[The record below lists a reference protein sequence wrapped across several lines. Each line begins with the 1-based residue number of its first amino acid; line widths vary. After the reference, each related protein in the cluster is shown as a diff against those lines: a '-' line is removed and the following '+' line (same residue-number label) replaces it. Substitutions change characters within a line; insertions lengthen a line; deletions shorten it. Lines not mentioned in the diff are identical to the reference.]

1 MPRPKLPRN
10 ILAPPPVDG
19 FKPSK
24 AGDAVE
30 IVLSVEEYEA
40 IRLVDFEGLD
50 QAQAAV
56 HMGVSRQ
63 TFGRVLR
70 AARFIL
76 SSALVKG
83 LQLRVTGGCYQV
95 QGHGRGHGEGPG
107 RHRRG
112 RLAPINIT
120 ESTLPS
126 GDDEMEEDQKTIQR
140 QNTNDNPKSRPGS
153 GQGKGS
159 AQGQDNSSTGGRGK
173 GCGRGR
179 GQGGGKGD
187 GSCRRS

>member
-1 MPRPKLPRN
+1 VPRPKLLRN
-10 ILAPPPVDG
+10 ILAPPSVDG

-24 AGDAVE
+24 AGDAAE
-30 IVLSVEEYEA
+30 IVLSVEEFEA

-70 AARFIL
+70 SARFIL

-95 QGHGRGHGEGPG
+95 QGHGRGHGGGPG
-107 RHRRG
+107 RHRHR
-112 RLAPINIT
+112 RLAPRNTT
-120 ESTLPS
+120 EPTLPT
-126 GDDEMEEDQKTIQR
+126 GDDEMTEDQKTLQR
-140 QNTNDNPKSRPGS
+140 QNTNNNQNSTPGTGQGKSS
-153 GQGKGS
+153 GQGRG
-159 AQGQDNSSTGGRGK
+159 NSSAGGRGK

>member
-1 MPRPKLPRN
+1 MPRPKLRRN

-19 FKPSK
+19 FKPSRTGK
-24 AGDAVE
+24 AAE
-30 IVLSVEEYEA
+30 IVLSVEEFEA

-70 AARFIL
+70 AGRFIL

-83 LQLRVTGGCYQV
+83 LQLIVTGGCYQV
-95 QGHGRGHGEGPG
+95 RGHGQGHGGGVGRQ
-107 RHRRG
+107 RHRHHTHRDT
-112 RLAPINIT
+112 I
-120 ESTLPS
+120 ESTLLS
-126 GDDEMEEDQKTIQR
+126 GENDMEDDKTTLPQ
-140 QNTNDNPKSRPGS
+140 QNSNNTSKNTRVSSQGRGS
-153 GQGKGS
+153 GQGQGNGS
-159 AQGQDNSSTGGRGK
+159 AGGRGK